1 MSVKSNFKL
10 VDGIPGWGQDVNVV
24 TAELLEDR
32 IVFSKAAMKNSPTIS
47 LMLEQIIETDVY
59 TEKDIIE
66 KSKSVVG
73 RAAVGALFG
82 PVGAIIGAVSGTGSK
97 KRVKTEL
104 YYTIL
109 FNSSAG
115 APSLIVLRC
124 GCMGCHMSEFNS
136 ALTAAL
142 PPKPENAF
150 L

>member
-10 VDGIPGWGQDVNVV
+10 VDGIPGWGQDINVV

-32 IVFSKAAMKNSPTIS
+32 IVFSKAAIKNSPTIS
-47 LMLEQIIETDVY
+47 LMLDQIIETDVY

-82 PVGAIIGAVSGTGSK
+82 PVGAIIGAVSGTGTK
-97 KRVKTEL
+97 KRVKTDL

-115 APSLIVLRC
+115 ALSLIVLRC
-124 GCMGCHMSEFNS
+124 GCMGCHVSEFNS
-136 ALTAAL
+136 ALKSAL
-142 PPKPENAF
+142 PPKQENGF

>member
-32 IVFSKAAMKNSPTIS
+32 MVFSKAAIKNSPTIS
-47 LMLEQIIETDVY
+47 LMLEQIVETNVY
-59 TEKDIIE
+59 TEKEIIE

-82 PVGAIIGAVSGTGSK
+82 PVGAIIGAVSGTGTK
-97 KRVKTEL
+97 KRVKTDM
-104 YYTIL
+104 YYTIMY
-109 FNSSAG
+109 NSSAG
-115 APSLIVLRC
+115 TPSLIVLRC

-142 PPKPENAF
+142 PPKPDNAF

>member
-10 VDGIPGWGQDVNVV
+10 IDGIPGWGQDINVV

-32 IVFSKAAMKNSPTIS
+32 IVFSKAAIKNSPTIS

-73 RAAVGALFG
+73 RAAVGSLFG
-82 PVGAIIGAVSGTGSK
+82 PVGALIGAVSGTGTK
-97 KRVKTEL
+97 KRVKTNL

-115 APSLIVLRC
+115 TPSLIVLRC
-124 GCMGCHMSEFNS
+124 GCMGCHLPEFNS
-136 ALTAAL
+136 ALKAAL

>member
-10 VDGIPGWGQDVNVV
+10 VDGIPGWGQDINVV

-32 IVFSKAAMKNSPTIS
+32 IVFSKAAIKNSPTIS
-47 LMLEQIIETDVY
+47 LMLDQIIETDVY

-82 PVGAIIGAVSGTGSK
+82 PVGAIIGAVSGAGTK
-97 KRVKTEL
+97 KRVKTDL

-115 APSLIVLRC
+115 TPSLIVLRC
-124 GCMGCHMSEFNS
+124 GCMGCHLTEFSS
-136 ALTAAL
+136 ALKSAL
-142 PPKPENAF
+142 PSKPDNNF

>member
-10 VDGIPGWGQDVNVV
+10 VDGIPGWGQDINVV

-32 IVFSKAAMKNSPTIS
+32 IVFSKAAIKDSPTVS
-47 LMLEQIIETDVY
+47 LLLEQIVETNVY
-59 TEKDIIE
+59 TEKEILE

-73 RAAVGALFG
+73 RAAVGSLFG
-82 PVGAIIGAVSGTGSK
+82 PVGALIGAVSGTGTK
-97 KRVKTEL
+97 KRVKTDMF
-104 YYTIL
+104 YTIM

-115 APSLIVLRC
+115 TPSLIVLRC
-124 GCMGCHMSEFNS
+124 GCMGCHWSEFDS

-142 PPKPENAF
+142 PPKPENVF